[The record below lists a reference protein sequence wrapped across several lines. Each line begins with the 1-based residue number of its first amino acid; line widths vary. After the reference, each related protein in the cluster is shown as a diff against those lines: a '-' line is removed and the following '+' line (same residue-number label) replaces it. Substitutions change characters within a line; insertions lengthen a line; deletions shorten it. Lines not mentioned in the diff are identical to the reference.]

1 MKNNNSL
8 SKSFTRYAAIQALY
22 NFSFSRNLNDV
33 KQYLTENKAF
43 FIDTNLE
50 INFKKTKMNKVFFF
64 KILDLFNE
72 QKDKI
77 DEFINVNLSKG
88 WSIERLPKV
97 QLAIL
102 RVAIAE
108 MMIYPKTSVGIIIS
122 EYLMFTESFY
132 SSKECSFT
140 NAILE
145 KIHKKLKVNL
155 IKS

>member
-1 MKNNNSL
+1 
-8 SKSFTRYAAIQALY
+8 
-22 NFSFSRNLNDV
+22 
-33 KQYLTENKAF
+33 
-43 FIDTNLE
+43 
-50 INFKKTKMNKVFFF
+50 MNKVFFF

-77 DEFINVNLSKG
+77 DEFINVYLSKG